1 MYRVS
6 AQRNETM
13 EQFQIETAQN
23 ISISQNT
30 AHLGDRMLAYVIDS
44 FIILVYTI
52 LTVLLLFSLDVN
64 FSDMWSLYMV
74 LSLPAFFYY
83 VLLESLMN
91 GQTVGKNLMQI
102 RVVKLDGS
110 KPGFASYFIR
120 WILRII
126 DVVLTSGGVA
136 VFTILIK
143 GTGQRV
149 GDIAA
154 GTTVITEKKK
164 IFLKDTLLRDLPAD
178 YSPKF
183 PQVTIFKDREMQTIK
198 ELYDAAKRNGDHNVI
213 VSLSDQIKKVMEIV
227 TDLKPVEFVDIVIK
241 DYNYYTQQM

>member
-1 MYRVS
+1 
-6 AQRNETM
+6 M

-30 AHLGDRMLAYVIDS
+30 AHLADRMLAYLIDS
-44 FIILVYTI
+44 FIILAYTI
-52 LTVLLLFSLDVN
+52 LIVLLLFSLDVD
-64 FSDMWSLYMV
+64 FGDMWSLYLM
-74 LSLPAFFYY
+74 LSLPAFLYY
-83 VLLESLMN
+83 VLLESIMN
-91 GQTVGKNLMQI
+91 GQTVGKYLMQI

-110 KPGFASYFIR
+110 KPGFACYFIR

-126 DVVLTSGGVA
+126 DVVLTTGGVA
-136 VFTILIK
+136 VLTILIK

-164 IFLKDTLLRDLPAD
+164 FFLKDTLLRKLPED

-183 PQVTIFKDREMQTIK
+183 PQVILFKDREMQTIK

-213 VSLSDQIKKVMEIV
+213 VSLSDQIKKVTEIA
-227 TDLKPVEFVDIVIK
+227 TETKPVEFVETVIK
-241 DYNYYTQQM
+241 AVSYYTQQM

>member
-1 MYRVS
+1 
-6 AQRNETM
+6 M

-30 AHLGDRMLAYVIDS
+30 AHLGDRMLAYLIDS
-44 FIILVYTI
+44 SIILVYMVLI
-52 LTVLLLFSLDVN
+52 ILLLFALDVD
-64 FSDMWSLYMV
+64 FGDMWALYLL
-74 LSLPAFFYY
+74 LSLPAFLYY
-83 VLLESLMN
+83 VLLETFMN
-91 GQTVGKNLMQI
+91 GQTLGKGVMQI

-164 IFLKDTLLRDLPAD
+164 IFLKDTLLRDLPED

-198 ELYDAAKRNGDHNVI
+198 DLYDAAQRNGNHNVI
-213 VSLSDQIKKVMEIV
+213 VSLSDQIKKVTEIV
-227 TDLKPVEFVDIVIK
+227 TDLKPFEFVDIVIK
-241 DYNYYTQQM
+241 DYNYYTQRM